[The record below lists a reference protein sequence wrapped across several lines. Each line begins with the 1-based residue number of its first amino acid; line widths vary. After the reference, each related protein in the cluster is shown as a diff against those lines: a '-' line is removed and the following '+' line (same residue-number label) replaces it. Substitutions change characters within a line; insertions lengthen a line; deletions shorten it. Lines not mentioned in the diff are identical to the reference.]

1 MRTNLQ
7 NSIPYKKSEVKQ
19 TPNSD
24 DTFPKLVNSPQSS
37 YPKKRKEG
45 LVETVAAYS
54 MMAAFASLALYLPC
68 LITQACLVLKGKE
81 NKILEKAN
89 NILLP
94 FTAIATAPAFA
105 YSVYHKCREYI
116 IDSKMRKNKKY
127 RKELS

>member
-1 MRTNLQ
+1 MRPNLQ
-7 NSIPYKKSEVKQ
+7 NSISYKKPEVKK

-37 YPKKRKEG
+37 YPKKRKASLIE
-45 LVETVAAYS
+45 
-54 MMAAFASLALYLPC
+54 MAAGYSIIAGFVGLALYLPC

-81 NKILEKAN
+81 NKFLEKAC

-94 FTAIATAPAFA
+94 FTAISAAPPFA
-105 YSVYHKCREYI
+105 YSVYHKCRQHI
-116 IDSKMRKNKKY
+116 IDSKIRKNKKH